1 MPAESTNKI
10 KIDRLTRL
18 KHKVEGELRPQQL
31 ARLKPFLAGDE
42 GEIKYTVTGSETAD
56 AAGGRIARVKC
67 IISGWFLLSDPET
80 FEPEPYE
87 LSIESVLIPVRDE
100 AELPPLEAENENED
114 YVVMGEELDIVDLV
128 EEEILLDLPFW
139 AIAADADSVVK
150 PIAPKGGSRSAAAV
164 ESDNVKEP
172 SPFAKLA
179 SLKKVH

>member
-1 MPAESTNKI
+1 
-10 KIDRLTRL
+10 
-18 KHKVEGELRPQQL
+18 
-31 ARLKPFLAGDE
+31 
-42 GEIKYTVTGSETAD
+42 
-56 AAGGRIARVKC
+56 
-67 IISGWFLLSDPET
+67 
-80 FEPEPYE
+80 
-87 LSIESVLIPVRDE
+87 VRDE

-139 AIAADADSVVK
+139 AIAADSDSGVK